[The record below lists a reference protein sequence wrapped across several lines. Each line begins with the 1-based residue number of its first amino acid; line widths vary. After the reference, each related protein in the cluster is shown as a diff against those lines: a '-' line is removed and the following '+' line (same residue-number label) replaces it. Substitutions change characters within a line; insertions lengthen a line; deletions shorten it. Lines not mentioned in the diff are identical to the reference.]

1 MWTPSWLN
9 YNTYMLLFVLGLV
22 HTYPFLFEKGHFF
35 PSVWPTVHTYSV
47 KTVTVFFLLLKT
59 LSRVKIFENPG
70 HSFTCGRTMT
80 EVFEYED
87 VIHQFTTSITHAL
100 QGMPSYFHCQPFS
113 YGWTKTSNTLC
124 IDAYSF

>member
-59 LSRVKIFENPG
+59 LPRVKIFENPG

-100 QGMPSYFHCQPFS
+100 
-113 YGWTKTSNTLC
+113 
-124 IDAYSF
+124 